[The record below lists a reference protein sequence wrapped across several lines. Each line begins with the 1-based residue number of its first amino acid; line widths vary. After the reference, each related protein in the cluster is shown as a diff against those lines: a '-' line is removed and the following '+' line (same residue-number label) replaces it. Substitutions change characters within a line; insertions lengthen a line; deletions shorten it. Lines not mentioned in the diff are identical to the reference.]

1 MKGEGNLL
9 AREKGL
15 VSVGEDQRG
24 GYDQIHYM
32 YENIIMKTI
41 IVSNIS

>member
-9 AREKGL
+9 GREKGL

-24 GYDQIHYM
+24 GYYM